1 MYSRLNTIN
10 QKLTFLTMTTC
21 VTSFI
26 IAGIALMVFQMI
38 SLRDQITF
46 DLTIQAKMLA
56 NASVYSLEFQEEKD
70 AQKILNELIEDPT
83 ISYAAIYNKKGQL
96 FTSYLSKTN
105 TNHVPP
111 KNIDHGH
118 NFTSNTLQMAKP
130 IILQEELIG
139 KIYIEKDLVG
149 MYKVIRQQILAIVV
163 IMLLS
168 STLAYFLSKKL
179 QRIISD
185 PIVSLTDIT
194 TTISKKNDYSLRV
207 DKRNYEGEMGV
218 LIDGFNY
225 MLDQIESRDNELVK
239 ERDKAETFSIE
250 LAKHRDQLTDLVAA
264 LQISEARFQTLAQ
277 ESPVGIF
284 QADLSGK
291 FIFTNPQ
298 FKHILGA
305 KSSSSFSD
313 MWISFVHAD
322 DRTNVLRAWNS
333 AIKNQVNFK
342 SQFRFCN
349 TTGKDCWVIGQAT
362 VTRDISNHVNGFV
375 GTFTDITSLKDGEEK
390 IRKSLREKEMLLKE
404 VHHRVK
410 NNLQV
415 ISSLLRLQ
423 SNRITDETYRGLFME
438 SQARVE
444 TMALIHEKLYKSD
457 DLGKINFSEYGNS
470 LVQGLSQS
478 YRIQPGIAVDFKIEI
493 DNINLNIET
502 AIPCGLIINELVSNS
517 LKHAFP
523 TASQISNKNPE
534 IYVKLSMGDEGRFHL
549 CIGDNGVGMSEEIDI
564 NQLDSLGLRIV
575 QGLTK
580 QLDGKSKFSFN
591 DGFRYENEF
600 DEIKYTDREWQT

>member
-1 MYSRLNTIN
+1 MYSRLHTIN

-38 SLRDQITF
+38 NLRDQITF

-70 AQKILNELIEDPT
+70 AQKILNELKEDPT
-83 ISYAAIYNKKGQL
+83 ISYAAIYNKKWQL

-105 TNHVPP
+105 TNHIPP

-118 NFTSNTLQMAKP
+118 SFTSNSLQMVQP

-139 KIYIEKDLVG
+139 KIYIEKDLMG

-179 QRIISD
+179 QPIISG
-185 PIVSLTDIT
+185 PILSLTDIT

-225 MLDQIESRDNELVK
+225 MLDQIESRDGDLVK
-239 ERDKAETFSIE
+239 ERDKAEKISIE
-250 LAKHRDQLTDLVAA
+250 LAKHRDQLADLVAA

-291 FIFTNPQ
+291 FIFINPQ
-298 FKHILGA
+298 FKHILGT

-313 MWISFVHAD
+313 MWISFLHAD
-322 DRTNVLRAWNS
+322 DRTHVLKAWNT

-342 SQFRFCN
+342 SQFRFCS
-349 TTGKDCWVIGQAT
+349 TTGKDCWVIGQAA
-362 VTRDISNHVNGFV
+362 VTRDISNQVNGFV
-375 GTFTDITSLKDGEEK
+375 GTFTDITGLKDGEEK

-444 TMALIHEKLYKSD
+444 TMALIHEKLYKSN
-457 DLGKINFSEYGNS
+457 DLGRIDFSEYGNS
-470 LVQGLSQS
+470 LIQGLSQS

-502 AIPCGLIINELVSNS
+502 AIPCGLIINELISNS

-523 TASQISNKNPE
+523 TASQISDTKPE

-564 NQLDSLGLRIV
+564 NHLDSLGLRIV

-591 DGFRYENEF
+591 DGFKYDNEF